1 MHMLRNENGVAM
13 VTSLVLTLISLA
25 ITIMLLNMV
34 IMGTK
39 MSASQK
45 RYRNA
50 LQASYGGV
58 EVFTKEVIPRLFE
71 GYLPSQLAAKI
82 SNIGLNPIADND
94 CMQQKLNSSVTGWTS
109 CQAGSTTADPKVLPD
124 MSFRLNG
131 LPTESDFTVFI
142 KIIDTVPGNSDT
154 SNINYLDP
162 GNSVVGNAGGISP
175 QHLPSLFTIE
185 VQGERTANPQEKA
198 HLSVLYAY

>member
-1 MHMLRNENGVAM
+1 MRMIRNENGVAM
-13 VTSLVLTLISLA
+13 VTSLILTLISLA
-25 ITIMLLNMV
+25 ITMMLLYMV

-58 EVFTKEVIPRLFE
+58 EVFTKEVIPKLFE
-71 GYLPSQLAAKI
+71 GYLTSELDRKI
-82 SNIGLNPIADND
+82 PNIGLNPIAINA
-94 CMQQKLNSSVTGWTS
+94 CMQQKLNSPVAGWTS
-109 CQAGSTTADPKVLPD
+109 CGDDSTTANPKVSPD

-131 LPTESDFTVFI
+131 LPTESDFTVFT

-154 SNINYLDP
+154 SNIDYLDP
-162 GNSVVGNAGGISP
+162 GSSVVGNAGGISP

-185 VQGERTANPQEKA
+185 IQGERTANPQEKA